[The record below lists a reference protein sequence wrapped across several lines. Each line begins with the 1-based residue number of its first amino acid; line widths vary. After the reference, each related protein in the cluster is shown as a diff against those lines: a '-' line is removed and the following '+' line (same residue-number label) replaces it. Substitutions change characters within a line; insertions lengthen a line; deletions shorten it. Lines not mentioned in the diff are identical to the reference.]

1 MNKKY
6 ILSAVILIATIL
18 ISYSAYSYLQGQS
31 SSQPETLYNLV
42 DDSGH
47 VTNLDHIPDRIIS
60 LAPSTTEVVFALGL
74 DEKVVGVSEYC
85 DYPYDFK
92 EWFAAGNMTSI
103 GDFSSP
109 NMEVITSLEPDLI
122 LTTAGV
128 QAEFVGTLRNLGYKV
143 LVLNPTSINGVLQN
157 IELVGNA
164 TGKVAEA
171 KTLIDNISSR
181 ISAVVDK
188 VANQPDKPTV
198 YYEVW
203 YDASSLWSAGAA
215 AWQNEIIKT
224 AGGINIF
231 EDQELDYLQSSS
243 EAVIS
248 RNPDIV
254 LLPQEG
260 MGLGGPFWG
269 SLDAVK
275 ARPGWSSINAVQ
287 NDMLIEVDSNT
298 IARAGPRVIDII
310 EDLAEVFHPDLF

>member
-6 ILSAVILIATIL
+6 ILSAAIIIATII
-18 ISYSAYSYLQGQS
+18 ISSSAYIYLQGQTN
-31 SSQPETLYNLV
+31 SQPETFYNLV
-42 DDSGH
+42 DDSGY
-47 VTNLDHIPDRIIS
+47 VTNLDHLPDRIIS

-74 DEKVVGVSEYC
+74 DQKVVGVSEYC
-85 DYPYDFK
+85 DYPYDFQQ
-92 EWFAAGNMTSI
+92 WFAAGNMTSI
-103 GDFSSP
+103 GDFSAP
-109 NMEVITSLEPDLI
+109 NMEVISSLEPDLI
-122 LTTAGV
+122 LSTGGV
-128 QAEFVGTLRNLGYKV
+128 QEEFVGTLRNLGHKV

-171 KTLIDNISSR
+171 KTLTDNISSR
-181 ISAVVDK
+181 INAVVDK

-203 YDASSLWSAGAA
+203 YDATSLWTAGSA

-231 EDQELDYLQSSS
+231 EDQQLDYLQSSS
-243 EAVIS
+243 EAVVS
-248 RNPDIV
+248 RNPDII

-260 MGLGGPFWG
+260 MGFGAPFWG

-275 ARPGWSSINAVQ
+275 ARPGWSTISAVQ

-310 EDLAEVFHPDLF
+310 EDLAKVFHPDLF

>member
-18 ISYSAYSYLQGQS
+18 ISYSVYTNLQGQS

-42 DDSGH
+42 DDSGY

-122 LTTAGV
+122 LSTAGV